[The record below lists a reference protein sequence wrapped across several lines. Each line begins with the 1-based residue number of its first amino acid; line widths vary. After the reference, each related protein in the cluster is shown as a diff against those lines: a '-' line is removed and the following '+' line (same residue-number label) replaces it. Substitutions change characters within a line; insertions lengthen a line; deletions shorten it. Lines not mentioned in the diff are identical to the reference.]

1 MVEAPKGY
9 SSDQNSMRTNAR
21 LPFCKVTHSV
31 PLTPVLRALEAR
43 PSVGRVFHRHRFR
56 YSKGDIWIGLKATA
70 LLFFAAIS
78 GWANQTW
85 LGAADNQWTNLSNWS
100 GHALPTSADQVLF
113 NSATVGNFSN
123 WLAIPFSVAG
133 LVQSNQVQKV
143 PIITLAG
150 SSLTIGTQGID
161 LSRTSDIGLTNYE
174 PVVVNGSQTWNSGMS
189 IIVLNNVVSGTGNL
203 TLMGRIMLAA
213 SNTFNGALQLSPAP
227 LNPTELSSKNPGALG
242 TNVLNIG
249 YPSTLSFLSGVETAP
264 IYTPL
269 TLAGGTLKVGDRIG
283 VTINSDIR
291 CSVSPSINSDSNA
304 FYTING
310 NISATNG
317 TLTFGL
323 LGRVTNTI
331 LGTVSLGSG
340 SLYKTS
346 SGSNSTLRLLNAN
359 NSWSGGTV
367 LAGGALQIGNG
378 AENAAMPGNVSLAG
392 GQLAFLTA
400 TNSSYIFPGSITGF
414 GSLLKDGLGTLY
426 LTGSNRFSPNIT
438 NNAGALWLDASSD
451 FSLNQGIISITNN
464 LLHAGLHLNGTNGN
478 ITFPSAVTW
487 CIGQDE
493 GAIVNEAGDNVING
507 LMMLGAN
514 GADAYLKVN
523 SGTLTLNGQLTAG
536 PPSTTIRL
544 GGSGNGTNNGSIASP
559 FVQVLKQDSGCW
571 TFTGISSSAGSNAVV
586 GGALVVN
593 GQLPI
598 SSKLN
603 VFATG
608 TLSGYGIIKGPTAIM
623 GGGTLALGTNIGTM
637 SISNSLTLN
646 GTNIMKVTR
655 SGGISTNDLIRG
667 INTITFGGTL
677 NVVASGSG
685 WSAGDS
691 FKLYDAKTYT
701 GAFANINVPGLPG
714 NLVWDLSGVAAGG
727 DGRLRITTTP
737 PPVFNSVILLNDGNL
752 RVVFSCTR
760 LQNTPFTVWAN
771 TNLWPGNGVWESV
784 GTGSILGASAA
795 YDDLDATNFPQR
807 FYRIS
812 IP

>member
-1 MVEAPKGY
+1 MR
-9 SSDQNSMRTNAR
+9 SSSAHASMRTNAG
-21 LPFCKVTHSV
+21 LPFCKVAHSV
-31 PLTPVLRALEAR
+31 LLTPVLRAVAAR
-43 PSVGRVFHRHRFR
+43 PSVGRVFHWRRFR
-56 YSKGDIWIGLKATA
+56 FSKGDTWIGLKTVAV
-70 LLFFAAIS
+70 LFFAAIS

-100 GHALPTSADQVLF
+100 GHALPTSTDQVLF
-113 NSATVGNFSN
+113 NSAAVGNFSN
-123 WLAIPFSVAG
+123 WLATPFSVAG

-161 LSRTSDIGLTNYE
+161 ISKTSDIGLTNNE
-174 PVVVNGSQTWNSGMS
+174 PVVLNGSQTWNSGMS
-189 IIVLNNVVSGTGNL
+189 TIVLNNVVSGTGNL
-203 TLMGRIMLAA
+203 TLIGRIMLGA
-213 SNTFNGALQLSPAP
+213 SNNFDGTLQLSPA
-227 LNPTELSSKNPGALG
+227 TLSAKNPNALG
-242 TNVLNIG
+242 TNLLSIG
-249 YPSTLSFLSGVETAP
+249 YPSTLSFLSGAETSP

-269 TLAGGTLKVGDRIG
+269 TLAGGSLKVGDHIG

-291 CSVSPSINSDSNA
+291 CTASPTSINSDSNA

-331 LGTVSLGSG
+331 FGTVSLGSG
-340 SLYKTS
+340 NLYKDN

-359 NSWSGGTV
+359 NSWSGGT
-367 LAGGALQIGNG
+367 LIAGGTLQIGNG
-378 AENAAMPGNVSLAG
+378 AEDAALPGNVSLFG

-400 TNSSYIFPGSITGF
+400 TNSSYIYPGAITGT

-426 LTGSNRFSPNIT
+426 LTGPNSFGGSIT
-438 NNAGALWLDASSD
+438 NNAGALWLDASGG
-451 FSLNQGIISITNN
+451 LYQGIVCITNN
-464 LLHAGLHLNGTNGN
+464 LLHAGIHLNGTNGN
-478 ITFPSAVTW
+478 ITFPSGVNW
-487 CIGQDE
+487 YVNQGE

-507 LMMLGAN
+507 FMILGPS

-536 PPSTTIRL
+536 PTSTTIRL
-544 GGSGNGTNNGSIASP
+544 GGSGNGTNNGSIASS

-571 TFTGISSSAGSNAVV
+571 TFTGISSTGGSNAVV
-586 GGALVVN
+586 GGTLVVN

-623 GGGTLALGTNIGTM
+623 GGGTLALGTNIGMM

-655 SGGISTNDLIRG
+655 SGSISTNDLICG
-667 INTITFGGTL
+667 ITTIAFGGTL
-677 NVVASGSG
+677 SVVGSGSG

-691 FKLYDAKTYT
+691 FRLYDAKTYT
-701 GAFANINVPGLPG
+701 GAFAKINLPGLPG
-714 NLVWDLSGVAAGG
+714 NLVWELSGLAAGG
-727 DGRLRITTTP
+727 DGRLRITTAP
-737 PPVFNSVILLNDGNL
+737 PPTFNSVTLLNDGNL
-752 RVVFSCTR
+752 RLVFSCPG
-760 LQNTPFTVWAN
+760 LQSTACTVWAN
-771 TNLWPGNGVWESV
+771 TNLWPGNGAWVPV
-784 GTGSILGASAA
+784 GTGSISGVSAA
-795 YDDLDATNFPQR
+795 YDDLDATNFPER